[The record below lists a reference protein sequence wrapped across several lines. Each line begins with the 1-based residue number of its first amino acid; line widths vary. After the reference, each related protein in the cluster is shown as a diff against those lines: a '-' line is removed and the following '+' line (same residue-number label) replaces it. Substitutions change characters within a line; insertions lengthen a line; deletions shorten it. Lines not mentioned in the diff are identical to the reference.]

1 MPARRNPTTLI
12 PWAWHGL
19 PSAMTYGGTSRPILA
34 QPPMKA
40 YAPTRENWIRP
51 LTPPIVAYSPISE
64 WPPTATSVT
73 MMAPSPIRVSWPT
86 WQVDMSRQLAPISV
100 KPSGFVARWM
110 VTYSRITVPAPTRT
124 PEMVDRL
131 NFVSWGSVPM
141 MVPGPTRTP
150 GPSWAFGS
158 TSAMWWICSL
168 TLGQLLDPSL
178 QRAQPPQHLREL
190 GLGDPDPEELGQ
202 RASIGAAELEA
213 GRDDAADT
221 RLRAQ
226 HGAISDADMIADSD
240 LSAQDHA
247 SPDFARD

>member
-1 MPARRNPTTLI
+1 
-12 PWAWHGL
+12 G
-19 PSAMTYGGTSRPILA
+19 
-34 QPPMKA
+34 
-40 YAPTRENWIRP
+40 
-51 LTPPIVAYSPISE
+51 
-64 WPPTATSVT
+64 
-73 MMAPSPIRVSWPT
+73 
-86 WQVDMSRQLAPISV
+86 
-100 KPSGFVARWM
+100 M

-150 GPSWAFGS
+150 APSSTRPSMTTCGPISTSAASFASGPTIENGPIFTPGPSWAFGS

-168 TLGQLLDPSL
+168 TFGQLLDPSL

-202 RASIGAAELEA
+202 RASIRAAELEA
-213 GRDDAADT
+213 GRDVGDDT

-247 SPDFARD
+247 PPALARARHPGRCAQPGAGVNDHPAAHTNAVADDDMGV

>member
-1 MPARRNPTTLI
+1 
-12 PWAWHGL
+12 
-19 PSAMTYGGTSRPILA
+19 
-34 QPPMKA
+34 
-40 YAPTRENWIRP
+40 
-51 LTPPIVAYSPISE
+51 
-64 WPPTATSVT
+64 

-100 KPSGFVARWM
+100 KPSGLVARWM
-110 VTYSRITVPAPTRT
+110 VTYSRITVPGPTRT
-124 PEMVDRL
+124 PAPSSTRPSMTTCGPISTSAAS
-131 NFVSWGSVPM
+131 FAS
-141 MVPGPTRTP
+141 GPTIENGPIFTP

-178 QRAQPPQHLREL
+178 QRAQPPRHLREL

-202 RASIGAAELEA
+202 RASIRAAELEA
-213 GRDDAADT
+213 GRDVGDDT

-240 LSAQDHA
+240 LSAQDNA
-247 SPDFARD
+247 SPDLARARDPGLCRDDGILTDLHVVGHHDA